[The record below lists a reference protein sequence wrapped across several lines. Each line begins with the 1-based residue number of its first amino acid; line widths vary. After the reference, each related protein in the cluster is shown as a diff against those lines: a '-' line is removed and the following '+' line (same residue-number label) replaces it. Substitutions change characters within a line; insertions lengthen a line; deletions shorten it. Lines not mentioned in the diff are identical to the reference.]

1 MYKIAIIYTG
11 ESYEQNL
18 NMIKMQEVQG
28 EITVIGIGCQD
39 IRAKYIDGYPI
50 YSIEEVL
57 VMSYDYLLIGGRKE
71 NFAQIKQLLVKVGV
85 DKNKIFSLEIFSL
98 PLFDFER
105 YVQVAEK
112 NISIISN
119 HCWGGYTYHSLKA
132 EFLSPFINMFITQE
146 DYIDLLEHF
155 DEYMQEDV
163 IYLKDAY
170 ETNLKRNYP
179 IGILGGSGI
188 KMWFNHYETFE
199 DAKQKWQQRK
209 KRINKDALF
218 IEMQTDN
225 EKILERFET
234 LPFKHKIAF
243 VPFETTSESAVSLKC
258 FPAVEKKGIA
268 CGANDLAAGL
278 VGYYNVLKLLNGEED
293 FCRLRE
299 TD

>member
-18 NMIKMQEVQG
+18 NMIKMQEMQG

-188 KMWFNHYETFE
+188 KLWFNHYETFE

-225 EKILERFET
+225 EKILERFDA

-243 VPFETTSESAVSLKC
+243 VPFATTSESAVSLKC
-258 FPAVEKKGIA
+258 FQEVERNGIA
-268 CGANDLAAGL
+268 GAANNLAAGL

>member
-1 MYKIAIIYTG
+1 MYKIAIIYMG

-18 NMIKMQEVQG
+18 NMIKMQEMQG
-28 EITVIGIGCQD
+28 EITVMGIGCQD

-57 VMSYDYLLIGGRKE
+57 VMSYDYLLIGGQKE

-132 EFLSPFINMFITQE
+132 EFLLPFINMFITQE

-188 KMWFNHYETFE
+188 KQWFNHYETFE

-209 KRINKDALF
+209 N
-218 IEMQTDN
+218 
-225 EKILERFET
+225 
-234 LPFKHKIAF
+234 
-243 VPFETTSESAVSLKC
+243 VSIKMLC
-258 FPAVEKKGIA
+258 
-268 CGANDLAAGL
+268 L
-278 VGYYNVLKLLNGEED
+278 
-293 FCRLRE
+293 
-299 TD
+299 